1 MENMPMRKKSTS
13 KFTTAGIWCTER
25 GPGTTAMK
33 AARDMTD
40 QVGSLGN
47 LDRAAM
53 PATTMSIMTT
63 EYKAS

>member
-1 MENMPMRKKSTS
+1 
-13 KFTTAGIWCTER
+13 
-25 GPGTTAMK
+25 MK